1 MEKEVFVVAFVV
13 VVHCWW
19 SKMHSVKLY
28 TCILLKES
36 NEVECLIYKKGLVN
50 QGVCICKCGSWYVYQ
65 QYESTKI
72 IHSKN

>member
-1 MEKEVFVVAFVV
+1 MDVPVDVFGGSVKDGKRSVCCAFVF

-36 NEVECLIYKKGLVN
+36 NEVEPVFFYNVWYIKKA
-50 QGVCICKCGSWYVYQ
+50 W
-65 QYESTKI
+65 
-72 IHSKN
+72 